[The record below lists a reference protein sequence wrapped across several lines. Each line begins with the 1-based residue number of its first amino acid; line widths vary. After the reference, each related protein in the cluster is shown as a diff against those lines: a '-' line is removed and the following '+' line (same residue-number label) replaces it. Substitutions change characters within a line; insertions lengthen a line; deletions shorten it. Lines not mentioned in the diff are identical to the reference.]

1 MNTSQ
6 RIVKLAILKPDSS
19 DVYKNWIKAINE
31 SGLSINYKIINIEK
45 ETWLTEISSECF
57 DMVLISPPFV
67 ISSKKLLMDERVNFI
82 SNVLKLRTYPD
93 SNSFYTWENKR
104 VLNYYLNYFKIPF
117 PNTVCFSIKG
127 EAEDYINSCAY
138 PLVAKVIT
146 GAAGLGVRFIKNK
159 NEAKR
164 YIGAA
169 FSKGVRSKT
178 GPNFR
183 QPKVIKRL
191 WSGFWRKD
199 YIKEKLSEYKSVKNE
214 KQIGCVFFQEFIP
227 HTYEWRC
234 VRIDDSFFAH
244 KKLINNNRASGSL
257 LKGYDKPSE
266 KLLNFVRSV
275 SEIMNIT
282 SASFDIF
289 ETSDGQFL
297 VNEVQTFF
305 GQSDSYQMIVDGRIG
320 RYLYINEQW
329 LFEEGDFN
337 KNKSYN
343 LRLEHVLKL
352 IENK

>member
-169 FSKGVRSKT
+169 FSKV
-178 GPNFR
+178 
-183 QPKVIKRL
+183 
-191 WSGFWRKD
+191 
-199 YIKEKLSEYKSVKNE
+199 Y
-214 KQIGCVFFQEFIP
+214 
-227 HTYEWRC
+227 
-234 VRIDDSFFAH
+234 
-244 KKLINNNRASGSL
+244 
-257 LKGYDKPSE
+257 
-266 KLLNFVRSV
+266 
-275 SEIMNIT
+275 
-282 SASFDIF
+282 
-289 ETSDGQFL
+289 
-297 VNEVQTFF
+297 
-305 GQSDSYQMIVDGRIG
+305 
-320 RYLYINEQW
+320 
-329 LFEEGDFN
+329 
-337 KNKSYN
+337 
-343 LRLEHVLKL
+343 VLKQDKL
-352 IENK
+352 RHRK